1 MNKKVFA
8 VLMVLAVFFSSFPL
22 AVYALNESDVL
33 IYENDGEGIKII
45 GCDDSVSGSL
55 EIPSEIEGLP
65 VTEIGESAFEECESL
80 TEIIIPDTVKVIGEY
95 AFCGC
100 ISLSSVIIG
109 GGVTSIGQGAFWGTG
124 LYFDD
129 WDGGVLYIGDYLI
142 EADFTLAGEYEIKDG
157 TVLIAD
163 WAFAF
168 TDIADVI
175 IPASVKSIGA
185 YAFIGCETFSLVRV
199 PDTVSSIGEFALGYT
214 FDDEFSESLS
224 DGFILLCGEGGAA
237 EAYAIANGIEYYTG
251 AGGAYIINATD
262 ATCTE
267 DGYTGDLYDPDADEI
282 IKYGEVIPALNHSFA
297 RRINIVS
304 PTAQEEGYT
313 GDLYCPR
320 CKETLAAG
328 EAIPKI
334 PFEHPEIGVT
344 AERVDDTIEVTVS
357 LPPVTGLSAC
367 VLGVGYDSSAVT
379 IEDRPNYA
387 ATRMFE
393 GEEIP
398 YFSGI
403 HEGGAPVGSDNFVIN
418 AFVSTSGV
426 NKSSRTPFAKF
437 VFDIIDPNAVQV
449 VFKVRLN
456 EYEDIDCVFQSGDC
470 VTNIIGVSVCGHNNI
485 EITGFVEPTCTEDGY
500 SGDLVCLDC
509 EEVLYAGEILE
520 KTGHIESEWIV
531 DFPATFRLNG
541 QRHTECEFCEKEM
554 ETQAIP
560 KVVLNATDVNLAM
573 VLDGFET
580 GLLACRTDRR
590 TANSVV
596 ASFKSGDIAV
606 FDTDG
611 NPVGGE
617 AYTGTGYEV
626 RLLNG
631 GETIDILK
639 VVVIGD
645 VNSDGAVGVDDARK
659 TLRVA
664 VNLEDFGDNPYVF
677 LAADV
682 AHEVGKIGVSDA
694 RKILRV
700 AVGLEKF

>member
-1 MNKKVFA
+1 MNKRVFA
-8 VLMVLAVFFSSFPL
+8 VVMVLAVLFSSLPL
-22 AVYALNESDVL
+22 AVYAANANDVL
-33 IYENDGEGIKII
+33 VYENDGEGIKII

-65 VTEIGESAFEECESL
+65 VTEIGESAFEACESL
-80 TEIIIPDTVKVIGEY
+80 TGLIIPDTVKIIGEY
-95 AFCGC
+95 AFLGC
-100 ISLSSVIIG
+100 VSLFGVTIG
-109 GGVTSIGQGAFWGTG
+109 EGVTSIGQGAFWGTE

-129 WDGGVLYIGDYLI
+129 WDDGALYIGDYLI
-142 EADFTLAGEYEIKDG
+142 EADFALTGEYEIKDG

-163 WAFAF
+163 WAFGF
-168 TDIADVI
+168 SGITGVI

-185 YAFIGCETFSLVRV
+185 YAFIGCELLSVVWV
-199 PDTVSSIGEFALGYT
+199 PDTVASIGEYALGYT
-214 FDDEFSESLS
+214 YDDEFSESLLN
-224 DGFILLCGEGGAA
+224 GFILLCGEDSAA

-267 DGYTGDLYDPDADEI
+267 DGYTGDLYDPDTDEI

-304 PTAQEEGYT
+304 PTVQEEGYT

-334 PFEHPEIGVT
+334 PFEHPEIGVS
-344 AERVDDTIEVTVS
+344 AERIGDTIEVTVS
-357 LPPVTGLSAC
+357 LPPVKDLNAC
-367 VLGVGYDSSAVT
+367 VVGIEYDSSTVSV
-379 IEDRPNYA
+379 EERSNYA
-387 ATRMFE
+387 ASRMIE

-398 YFSGI
+398 YFSGL
-403 HEGGAPVGSDNFVIN
+403 HEGGVPFGYDNLVIN
-418 AFVSTSGV
+418 AFVSTSGI
-426 NKSSRTPFAKF
+426 NKTSRTPFAKF
-437 VFDIIDPNAVQV
+437 VFDIIDPNAVQA
-449 VFKVRLN
+449 VFKVRLG
-456 EYEDIDCVFQSGDC
+456 EYEDGDC
-470 VTNIIGVSVCGHNNI
+470 SLQSEYCITNILEIMMCEHNNI
-485 EITGFVEPTCTEDGY
+485 DITGFVEPTCTEDGY

-509 EEVLYAGEILE
+509 EEVLYAGEALE
-520 KTGHIESEWIV
+520 KTGHIESDWIV
-531 DFPATFRLNG
+531 SLPATFRLNG
-541 QRHTECEFCEKEM
+541 QKHTECEFCGKEM
-554 ETQAIP
+554 ETEVIP
-560 KVVLNATDVNLAM
+560 KVVLTGTDADLAM

-580 GLLACRTDRR
+580 GLLACRTDKR
-590 TANSVV
+590 TADSII
-596 ASFKSGDIAV
+596 ASFKSGNIAV

-611 NPVGGE
+611 NPVSGE
-617 AYTGTGYEV
+617 AYTGTGYEI

-631 GETIDILK
+631 EETVDILK
-639 VVVIGD
+639 TVVIGD
-645 VNSDGAVGVDDARK
+645 VNSDGEAGVDDARK

-664 VNLEDFGDNPYVF
+664 VNLEDFKDNLYVF

-682 AHEVGKIGVSDA
+682 AQEVGKIGVSDA